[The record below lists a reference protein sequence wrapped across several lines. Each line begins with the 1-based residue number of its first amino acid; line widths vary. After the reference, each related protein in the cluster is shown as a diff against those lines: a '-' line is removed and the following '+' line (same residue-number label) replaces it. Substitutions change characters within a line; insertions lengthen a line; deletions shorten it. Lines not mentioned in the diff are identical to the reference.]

1 VTRYRATLAYDG
13 SAYQGFQ
20 RQVDGVPTVQ
30 AAVEDAIAR
39 IVQQNVTVL
48 AAGRTDAGVHA
59 VGQVIAF
66 DVDWRHAIADL
77 LRAINAVLPDDI
89 ALQDIRQHADF
100 FHPRYDALSRVYY
113 YRVLNAEQ
121 PQPLLRKLCWQIR
134 GDLNVNIMQDAAE
147 MLIGTHDFAA
157 FGNPPQGENTI
168 REVMMSRWTRENQP
182 FGDFLVYRIEG
193 TAFLHHMVRRIV
205 GMLTDVGRGALTL
218 AQFEA
223 IFQSADLSQAT
234 TLAPPQGLTLEK
246 VRYRD

>member
-66 DVDWRHAIADL
+66 DVDWRHATADL

-121 PQPLLRKLCWQIR
+121 PQPLLRNLCWQIR

-205 GMLTDVGRGALTL
+205 GMLTDVGRGALSL

>member
-113 YRVLNAEQ
+113 YRILNAEQ
-121 PQPLLRKLCWQIR
+121 PQPLLRKVCWQIR

>member
-39 IVQQNVTVL
+39 IVQRNVTIL

-168 REVMMSRWTRENQP
+168 REVMMSRWTRENLP

-193 TAFLHHMVRRIV
+193 TAFLQHMVRRIV

>member
-66 DVDWRHAIADL
+66 DVDWRHATADL

-113 YRVLNAEQ
+113 YRILNAEQ

>member
-30 AAVEDAIAR
+30 AAIEDAIAR

>member
-66 DVDWRHAIADL
+66 DVDWRHATADL

>member
-20 RQVDGVPTVQ
+20 RQADGVPTVQ

-39 IVQQNVTVL
+39 IARQNTTVL

-66 DVDWRHAIADL
+66 DVEWRHATADL
-77 LRAINAVLPDDI
+77 LRAINAVLPEDI
-89 ALQDIRQHADF
+89 ALQDIRQHEN

-121 PQPLLRKLCWQIR
+121 PQPLLRKLCWQLR
-134 GDLNVNIMQDAAE
+134 RDLNVNIMQDAAH

-157 FGNPPQGENTI
+157 FGNPPQGDNTI
-168 REVMMSRWTRENQP
+168 REVMMSQWTREDQP

-246 VRYRD
+246 VRYHD

>member
-1 VTRYRATLAYDG
+1 
-13 SAYQGFQ
+13 
-20 RQVDGVPTVQ
+20 
-30 AAVEDAIAR
+30 
-39 IVQQNVTVL
+39 
-48 AAGRTDAGVHA
+48 
-59 VGQVIAF
+59 
-66 DVDWRHAIADL
+66 
-77 LRAINAVLPDDI
+77 LPDDI

>member
-39 IVQQNVTVL
+39 IVQRNVTIL

-66 DVDWRHAIADL
+66 DVDWRHATADL

-182 FGDFLVYRIEG
+182 FGDFLVYRLEG
-193 TAFLHHMVRRIV
+193 TAFLQHMVRRIV

-246 VRYRD
+246 VRYHD